1 LPLAGKDGLRHA
13 RKHRHLA
20 KTDVR
25 GDSLSQQDQTS
36 PAPPPSAPAPTGPSQ
51 TSAAVAAA
59 RAAALQRGAW
69 SRFAIPLFAVL
80 VAFAF
85 IAVATLRW
93 DAWVGGATIQTTN
106 DAYIRA
112 ELTRLSSRVAGEVLT
127 VAVNDFQ
134 RVKTGDLLIQIDPA
148 DYQAQVAQSEASVAA
163 AQAALDNLSNQVELQ
178 YATIAQAE
186 ATLVSATAEEVQA
199 RQEQERQQSLSQ
211 TEAGTRQ
218 KFEQATAAYARA
230 QADVRASRAVIAA
243 QKHQLEV
250 LAGTKKQRAA
260 DVLGAQAALSAAKL
274 KLGYTKIVAPFDG
287 VVGERQVQPGDYVNV
302 GSNLINVVPL
312 PNVYVI
318 ANYKETQLTRVKQG
332 QPVDITVDSFPDE
345 KLHGRVERISP
356 ASGSQFALLPPDNA
370 TGNFTKVVQRVPVRI
385 ELDQNQPLLERLLPG
400 MSVVTNI
407 RTGDAGTDGGK

>member
-1 LPLAGKDGLRHA
+1 MPDQRSLPLAGKDGLRHVHHQA
-13 RKHRHLA
+13 THCE
-20 KTDVR
+20 
-25 GDSLSQQDQTS
+25 GDSLSQQDQTG
-36 PAPPPSAPAPTGPSQ
+36 PAPQAPASTGPSQ
-51 TSAAVAAA
+51 TAAAVAAA

-80 VAFAF
+80 VAFIF
-85 IAVATLRW
+85 IALATLRW
-93 DAWVGGATIQTTN
+93 DAWVGGATTQTTN

-127 VAVNDFQ
+127 VAANDFQ
-134 RVKTGDLLIQIDPA
+134 RVKAGDLLIQIDPA
-148 DYQAQVAQSEASVAA
+148 DYQAQVAQAEASVAA

-186 ATLVSATAEEVQA
+186 AAQVSATAEEVQA

-218 KFEQATAAYARA
+218 KFEQATAAYAKA

-243 QKHQLEV
+243 QKHQMEV

-260 DVLGAQAALSAAKL
+260 DVLGAQAALAAAKL

-318 ANYKETQLTRVKQG
+318 ANYKETQLTRVKPGQG
-332 QPVDITVDSFPDE
+332 VDITVDSFPDE
-345 KLHGRVERISP
+345 KLHGRVQRISP

-385 ELDQNQPLLERLLPG
+385 ELDKNQPLLERLLPG

-407 RTGDAGTDGGK
+407 RTGDADGGK

>member
-1 LPLAGKDGLRHA
+1 M
-13 RKHRHLA
+13 
-20 KTDVR
+20 
-25 GDSLSQQDQTS
+25 SQQEQISPSAQASSSAAGTS
-36 PAPPPSAPAPTGPSQ
+36 SSAAAASSSASPPKPAPPAPNPW
-51 TSAAVAAA
+51 TSAWG
-59 RAAALQRGAW
+59 RL
-69 SRFAIPLFAVL
+69 AIPLFAVL

-93 DAWVGGATIQTTN
+93 DAWVGGAATQTTN

-112 ELTRLSSRVAGEVLT
+112 EMTRLSSRVAGEVLT
-127 VAVNDFQ
+127 VAATDFQ
-134 RVKTGDLLIQIDPA
+134 RVKAGDLLIQIDPA
-148 DYQAQVAQSEASVAA
+148 DYQAQVAQAEASVAA
-163 AQAALDNLSNQVELQ
+163 AQAALDNLNNQVELQ

-186 ATLVSATAEEVQA
+186 AQQVAAAAQEVEA

-211 TEAGTRQ
+211 TESGTRQ
-218 KFEQATAAYARA
+218 RFEQATAALAKA

-243 QKHQLEV
+243 QRHQLEV
-250 LAGTKKQRAA
+250 LAGTKKQRSA
-260 DVLGAQAALSAAKL
+260 DVLGAQAALAAARL

-318 ANYKETQLTRVKQG
+318 ANYKETQLTRVKPG
-332 QPVDITVDSFPDE
+332 QSVDITVDSFPSE

-385 ELDQNQPLLERLLPG
+385 VLDKGQPLLERLLPG

-407 RTGDAGTDGGK
+407 HTDAAGTDGGK

>member
-1 LPLAGKDGLRHA
+1 
-13 RKHRHLA
+13 
-20 KTDVR
+20 V
-25 GDSLSQQDQTS
+25 
-36 PAPPPSAPAPTGPSQ
+36 
-51 TSAAVAAA
+51 
-59 RAAALQRGAW
+59 
-69 SRFAIPLFAVL
+69 IPLFAVL
-80 VAFAF
+80 VAFVF
-85 IAVATLRW
+85 IALATLRW
-93 DAWVGGATIQTTN
+93 DAWVGNATTQTTN
-106 DAYIRA
+106 DAYVRA

-127 VAVNDFQ
+127 VAANDFQ
-134 RVKTGDLLIQIDPA
+134 RVKAG
-148 DYQAQVAQSEASVAA
+148 
-163 AQAALDNLSNQVELQ
+163 LDNLANQVELQ

-186 ATLVSATAEEVQA
+186 AAQVSAAAEEVQA

-218 KFEQATAAYARA
+218 KFEQATAAYAKA

-243 QKHQLEV
+243 QQHQLEV

-260 DVLGAQAALSAAKL
+260 DVLGAQAALAAAKL
-274 KLGYTKIVAPFDG
+274 RLGYTRIVAPFDG
-287 VVGERQVQPGDYVNV
+287 VVGERQVQPGDYVNI

-318 ANYKETQLTRVKQG
+318 ANYKETQLTRVRPGQG
-332 QPVDITVDSFPDE
+332 VDITVDSFPDE

-385 ELDQNQPLLERLLPG
+385 ILDKNQPLLERLLPG